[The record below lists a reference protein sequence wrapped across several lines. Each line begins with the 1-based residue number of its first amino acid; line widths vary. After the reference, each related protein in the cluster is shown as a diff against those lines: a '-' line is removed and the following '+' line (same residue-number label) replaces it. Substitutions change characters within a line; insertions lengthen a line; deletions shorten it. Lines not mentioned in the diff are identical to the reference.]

1 MKTYHNE
8 AKTGGITKNALK
20 KNLDSFALIRFRKIT
35 ILRLNFRNESFQNQ
49 IYQKNVLTKVGV
61 LN

>member
-8 AKTGGITKNALK
+8 ANTGGITKNALK

-35 ILRLNFRNESFQNQ
+35 ILQLNFKNESFQN
-49 IYQKNVLTKVGV
+49 
-61 LN
+61 